1 MKCMCNRS
9 DVDFGEESEY
19 KRISLWLVLSF
30 FTFMNSYQLTYIH
43 TWQYYVSLQLSPYEC
58 TPAIRITGFVTG
70 FDPEGEAQVRLR
82 HVQGYLYLL
91 QLRAPLPQVC
101 INQWVYVCVYV
112 CMYVC
117 SNCALGKMIAYYRAN
132 VYIFRFHEVVYSLR
146 NPAEEILSVRICT
159 YCT

>member
-1 MKCMCNRS
+1 MCNRS
-9 DVDFGEESEY
+9 DVDFGEESQY

-58 TPAIRITGFVTG
+58 APAIRITGFVTR
-70 FDPEGEAQVRLR
+70 FDPEREAQVRLR

-101 INQWVYVCVYV
+101 INQWMYVYV
-112 CMYVC
+112 CMYVPTVHLERWLRITEQMFT
-117 SNCALGKMIAYYRAN
+117 SSDFMKLFIHFVIQQKKSYR
-132 VYIFRFHEVVYSLR
+132 
-146 NPAEEILSVRICT
+146 
-159 YCT
+159 